1 MLSLEECKRILNT
14 KDQKYTDEEI
24 QKIINFLYQLAKV
37 DVEQFTISTNGKQKE
52 SNLILKG
59 INY

>member
-24 QKIINFLYQLAKV
+24 QKIRNFLYQLAKA
-37 DVEQFTISTNGKQKE
+37 DVQQFTISTNGKQKE
-52 SNLILKG
+52 GNNILTG